1 MKVKI
6 RALLPGTLASLSP
19 LSLLTLA
26 GGLILPSFTWPV
38 TLLFIHRN
46 VYTVAWVWLLMTS
59 QVATVAAVVFG
70 SRLYGCE
77 PTSWKPTFKRANFL
91 VYIPFHTEG
100 LWIIHFPL
108 YPVHAAFVHL
118 LERIFK

>member
-46 VYTVAWVWLLMTS
+46 VYTVA
-59 QVATVAAVVFG
+59 
-70 SRLYGCE
+70 
-77 PTSWKPTFKRANFL
+77 
-91 VYIPFHTEG
+91 
-100 LWIIHFPL
+100 
-108 YPVHAAFVHL
+108 
-118 LERIFK
+118 